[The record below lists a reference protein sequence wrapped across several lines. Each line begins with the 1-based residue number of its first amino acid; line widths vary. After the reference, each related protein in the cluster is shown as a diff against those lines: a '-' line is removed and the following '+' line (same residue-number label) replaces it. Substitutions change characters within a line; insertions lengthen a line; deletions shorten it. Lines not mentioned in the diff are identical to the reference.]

1 MGLLDFI
8 YTGVIAHFLKKRL
21 GGSGHH
27 SAHDHHDHAH
37 EHHGVHEDYDH
48 EDGWREDYDHEDSW
62 REDEALDHGDH
73 DLDDVIYNKY
83 IHEDYD
89 HDDFDQGGYD
99 HDSYGEHELDGWY
112 GDKY

>member
-8 YTGVIAHFLKKRL
+8 YTCVIAHFLKKRL

-27 SAHDHHDHAH
+27 STHDHHDHAH
-37 EHHGVHEDYDH
+37 GHHGDHEDYDH
-48 EDGWREDYDHEDSW
+48 EDNW
-62 REDEALDHGDH
+62 REDEALDHGDR

-89 HDDFDQGGYD
+89 HDCEDCNHDDYD
-99 HDSYGEHELDGWY
+99 HGDHDDHDDYGEHDQDGWY
-112 GDKY
+112 GDEY

>member
-21 GGSGHH
+21 GGSDHH
-27 SAHDHHDHAH
+27 SAHDHHGHAHDHAH
-37 EHHGVHEDYDH
+37 EHHGDH
-48 EDGWREDYDHEDSW
+48 EDYDHEDSW

-73 DLDDVIYNKY
+73 DLD
-83 IHEDYD
+83 
-89 HDDFDQGGYD
+89 
-99 HDSYGEHELDGWY
+99 GWY

>member
-37 EHHGVHEDYDH
+37 EHHGDHGDYHH
-48 EDGWREDYDHEDSW
+48 EDGWREDEAWDHG
-62 REDEALDHGDH
+62 DHGDH

-83 IHEDYD
+83 IH
-89 HDDFDQGGYD
+89 DDFDQGGYD
-99 HDSYGEHELDGWY
+99 HDDYGEHDPDGWY
-112 GDKY
+112 GDEY

>member
-27 SAHDHHDHAH
+27 SAHDHHNHAH

-48 EDGWREDYDHEDSW
+48 EDNWREDGW

-89 HDDFDQGGYD
+89 QDGYGDHDD
-99 HDSYGEHELDGWY
+99 YGEHDQDGWY
-112 GDKY
+112 GNEY

>member
-27 SAHDHHDHAH
+27 SAHDHHDHGH
-37 EHHGVHEDYDH
+37 GHHGDHEDHEDYH
-48 EDGWREDYDHEDSW
+48 HEDSW

-83 IHEDYD
+83 IREDYD
-89 HDDFDQGGYD
+89 HDGEDYD
-99 HDSYGEHELDGWY
+99 HDGEDYDQDGWY

>member
-27 SAHDHHDHAH
+27 SAHG
-37 EHHGVHEDYDH
+37 HHGDHGDYHH
-48 EDGWREDYDHEDSW
+48 EDGW

-89 HDDFDQGGYD
+89 HDDHDDFDQGGYD
-99 HDSYGEHELDGWY
+99 HDDYGEHDLDGWY
-112 GDKY
+112 GDEY

>member
-37 EHHGVHEDYDH
+37 EHHG
-48 EDGWREDYDHEDSW
+48 DHEDSW

-89 HDDFDQGGYD
+89 HDCEDCD
-99 HDSYGEHELDGWY
+99 HDDHDDYGDHDLDGWY

>member
-37 EHHGVHEDYDH
+37 EHHG
-48 EDGWREDYDHEDSW
+48 
-62 REDEALDHGDH
+62 
-73 DLDDVIYNKY
+73 
-83 IHEDYD
+83 D
-89 HDDFDQGGYD
+89 HDDYDQDG
-99 HDSYGEHELDGWY
+99 YGEHDDYGEHDLDGWY
-112 GDKY
+112 GDEY

>member
-8 YTGVIAHFLKKRL
+8 YTGVLAHFLKKRL

-27 SAHDHHDHAH
+27 SAHDHHDHGYG
-37 EHHGVHEDYDH
+37 HHGGH
-48 EDGWREDYDHEDSW
+48 EDYDHEDSW

-73 DLDDVIYNKY
+73 DLDNVIYNKY

-89 HDDFDQGGYD
+89 HDHEDYDHEDYDQDGYD
-99 HDSYGEHELDGWY
+99 HDDYGEHDLDGWY

>member
-37 EHHGVHEDYDH
+37 EHHGDH
-48 EDGWREDYDHEDSW
+48 GDHGDYDHEDSW
-62 REDEALDHGDH
+62 REDETLDHGDH
-73 DLDDVIYNKY
+73 ALDDVIYNKY

-89 HDDFDQGGYD
+89 HDD
-99 HDSYGEHELDGWY
+99 YGEHDLDGWY
-112 GDKY
+112 GDEY

>member
-37 EHHGVHEDYDH
+37 EHHWG
-48 EDGWREDYDHEDSW
+48 SW
-62 REDEALDHGDH
+62 GLRP
-73 DLDDVIYNKY
+73 
-83 IHEDYD
+83 
-89 HDDFDQGGYD
+89 
-99 HDSYGEHELDGWY
+99 
-112 GDKY
+112 

>member
-37 EHHGVHEDYDH
+37 EHEHHGAHEDHEDYH
-48 EDGWREDYDHEDSW
+48 HEDSW
-62 REDEALDHGDH
+62 REDEAWDHGDH

-89 HDDFDQGGYD
+89 HDCEDYD
-99 HDSYGEHELDGWY
+99 HDCEDYDHDDYGEHDLDGWY